1 MILSCLCATAHF
13 VIDRF
18 QAKQDETFVCVLVR
32 LETCRRFHEFGTL
45 KISNQENRSG
55 ERNKM
60 MRTRRSQYT
69 EEEKDIE
76 RTRLNKFQ
84 QESLEAIAQKFRKNH
99 LKIETIVEECSQ
111 IDQKRDNTIH
121 PDDLIDVIK
130 SLLPSNTIT
139 RREFHYL
146 LLGLD
151 GQSGHNI
158 AYKKLLDLFP
168 SKKSTTGGGRGDEEE
183 QEHWYGED
191 DIHLDEFADYD
202 NEHGSIGEW
211 LHRRA
216 CPAEIENYK
225 TLIACLEMFERDSG
239 MRISAHA
246 NGFDI
251 PLGPDLRAKLK
262 FYVR

>member
-1 MILSCLCATAHF
+1 
-13 VIDRF
+13 VDRF
-18 QAKQDETFVCVLVR
+18 SDWNVEIFKSINF
-32 LETCRRFHEFGTL
+32 
-45 KISNQENRSG
+45 
-55 ERNKM
+55 KM

-84 QESLEAIAQKFRKNH
+84 EESLQSIAQKFIQNH

-146 LLGLD
+146 LLALD
-151 GQSGHNI
+151 GQTGHNI

-168 SKKSTTGGGRGDEEE
+168 SKKSTAKERGGDHEER
-183 QEHWYGED
+183 WYGED
-191 DIHLDEFADYD
+191 EVHLDEFADYD
-202 NEHGSIGEW
+202 NEQGSIGEW
-211 LHRRA
+211 LHRKA

-239 MRISAHA
+239 MRISAQA

-251 PLGPDLRAKLK
+251 PLGPDLRARLK